1 MTVFIQIIWA
11 LLCVAWNA
19 YGLWLISFG
28 QKPIGPTA
36 SLTVAL
42 LSIVFAVLFWVFH
55 SKKLKLPYI
64 ILSASTAFL
73 AAYAVYGG
81 FIQEH
86 SLWPSESWR
95 WFGIIL
101 NGIGALAGIA
111 AIAKAVKWV
120 K

>member
-1 MTVFIQIIWA
+1 MTVFIQIVWA

-19 YGLWLISFG
+19 YGLWLISIG

-36 SLTVAL
+36 SLNVAL
-42 LSIVFAVLFWVFH
+42 LSIVFAVLFWFFYH
-55 SKKLKLPYI
+55 KKLKLSYI
-64 ILSASTAFL
+64 ILSALTAIL

-81 FIQEH
+81 FTQEH

-101 NGIGALAGIA
+101 NGVGSLAGIV
-111 AIAKAVKWV
+111 AITKAVKWV